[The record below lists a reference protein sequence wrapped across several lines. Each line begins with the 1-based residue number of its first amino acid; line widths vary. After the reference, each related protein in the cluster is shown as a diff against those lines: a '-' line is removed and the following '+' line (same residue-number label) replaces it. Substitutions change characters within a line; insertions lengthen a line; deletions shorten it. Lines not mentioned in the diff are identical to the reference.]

1 MRRLITILIIL
12 LPHFL
17 IAQVVATH
25 ADSLAYHRK
34 AEDSIVRHDR
44 LDTAFFKNLPPKPDA
59 WITDYTNTLSFEQN
73 TLLESKLDS
82 FNKEGTGQLTVV
94 IIKSIGD
101 YEIMIYGRRLG
112 NYWSVGHKG
121 KDDGVLVLI
130 ALDDRKMAILTG
142 IGIEKVL
149 TDKTCHNIIQTDFIP
164 SFKLG
169 DYYEGVDTGLS
180 DIMKYISAS
189 K

>member
-1 MRRLITILIIL
+1 MKKL
-12 LPHFL
+12 LVISFMIFPYFL
-17 IAQVVATH
+17 KAQVTATH
-25 ADSLAYHRK
+25 PDSLAYHRK
-34 AEDSIVRHDR
+34 AEDSIARHDR
-44 LDTAFFKNLPPKPDA
+44 LDTAFFKNLPQRPDT
-59 WITDYTNTLSFEQN
+59 WVTDYTNTLSSEQN
-73 TLLESKLDS
+73 TRLESKLDS

-94 IIKSIGD
+94 IMKTIGD

-112 NYWSVGHKG
+112 NYWSVGHEG

-164 SFKLG
+164 NFKLG
-169 DYYEGVDTGLS
+169 DYYQGVDTGIS
-180 DIMKYISAS
+180 DIMNYISAS